1 MRSSIRAIGCV
12 VLMWALPGGCN
23 IVGPAY
29 VLLHGPP
36 SIPPEFTLDK
46 ERTTALLID
55 DRRGVL
61 PRPILG
67 QRIAEVTEATLL
79 DRRLIDD
86 LVSGKSTRLVTKQES
101 NDKPLSLSEIGEA
114 VDADVLIS
122 VTIDTFTLSPD
133 GQTFSPMSVARV
145 KVFDVASGESLWP
158 DEPEGFTRT
167 VRMPIQQGGAPT
179 TRADLAKAQEDLA
192 SWTGVGIAQLFF
204 KREVTED
211 RGRG

>member
-1 MRSSIRAIGCV
+1 MRLSTS
-12 VLMWALPGGCN
+12 ALLAATLLPLLWGCN

-36 SIPPEFTLDK
+36 AYPPEYTLDK

-61 PRPILG
+61 PRPILA
-67 QRIAEVTEATLL
+67 QRIGEVTEATLL
-79 DRRLIDD
+79 EQKLVKDLI
-86 LVSGKSTRLVTKQES
+86 SARSTRLVTRQES
-101 NDKPLSLSEIGEA
+101 HDKPLSLSEIGQA

-122 VTIDTFTLSPD
+122 VTIDAFTLSPD
-133 GQTFSPMSVARV
+133 GQTFSPMSITRV
-145 KVFDVASGESLWP
+145 RVFDVESGKTLWP
-158 DEPEGFTRT
+158 EEPEGFTRT
-167 VRMPIQQGGAPT
+167 IRMPIQQGGAPT
-179 TRADLAKAQEDLA
+179 SRADLARAQEDLA
-192 SWTGVGIAQLFF
+192 SWTGIGVAQLFF